1 MRRGLRVLVLWIVG
15 MSVLVWLPV
24 YPQSISGHEIVMGG
38 AERPIS
44 TWSLGSLPDLA
55 QRVQHGWVSPLNG
68 AFDLVLAVGTAS
80 ALAALCEVLTTL
92 FLRRRAGGRAD
103 SPP

>member
-1 MRRGLRVLVLWIVG
+1 MGRGLRVLVFWIVG
-15 MSVLVWLPV
+15 MSVLMWLPV
-24 YPQSISGHEIVMGG
+24 YPQSVSGHEIIMGG

-44 TWSLGSLPDLA
+44 TWTLGSLPDLA
-55 QRVQHGWVSPLNG
+55 ERVQHGWVSPLNG
-68 AFDLVLAVGTAS
+68 AFDLVLAAGSAV
-80 ALAALCEVLTTL
+80 ALAALCELLATL